1 MKPWYQK
8 KKCWA
13 AILGALLPIL
23 TILFA
28 PEHVEMVERICLAVI
43 EAGVAAGFIF
53 AEASVDKADRTAE
66 AAMHNNHAL
75 GNELDIAAFKA
86 AERLGTENTRAKEPK
101 PNDHK
106 DLNIDGT

>member
-8 KKCWA
+8 KKVWA

-28 PEHVEMVERICLAVI
+28 PERVEMVERICLAII

-53 AEASVDKADRTAE
+53 AEASVDKADRMSE
-66 AAMHNNHAL
+66 AAMHNNHAR

-86 AERLGTENTRAKEPK
+86 ADKLAVGNDKVKEP

-106 DLNIDGT
+106 DLEVDGT